1 MSLKTRK
8 MQKEQ
13 VKLLSAACDA
23 YRNKNQ
29 QNLVITYESIK
40 DATLFVPKNYDSIQK
55 LITLLAEHYQMG
67 VSQNRIFRL
76 QYTR

>member
-40 DATLFVPKNYDSIQK
+40 DATLFLGS
-55 LITLLAEHYQMG
+55 L
-67 VSQNRIFRL
+67 RRFRL
-76 QYTR
+76 